1 VNRRSFITLI
11 GGAAAWPL
19 AARAQQMAIPV
30 VGYLGLTSADA
41 DAYVLASFRKG
52 LSEAGFDDGRNV
64 TIDYRFAERDVS
76 RLPALAAE
84 FVTRKVTVVFTAT
97 TVSALAMKAA
107 TSTIPLSSRLVRTPL
122 NRVLCQVSTVLEAIS
137 LA

>member
-1 VNRRSFITLI
+1 VRRREFITLL
-11 GGAAAWPL
+11 GGTAAAWPAL
-19 AARAQQMAIPV
+19 ARAQQAAIPV
-30 VGYLGLTSADA
+30 IGYLGLTSADA

-64 TIDYRFAERDVS
+64 SIDYRFAERDVS

-97 TVSALAMKAA
+97 TVSAVISYPPVVPSAPQ
-107 TSTIPLSSRLVRTPL
+107 T
-122 NRVLCQVSTVLEAIS
+122 EAS
-137 LA
+137 GPF